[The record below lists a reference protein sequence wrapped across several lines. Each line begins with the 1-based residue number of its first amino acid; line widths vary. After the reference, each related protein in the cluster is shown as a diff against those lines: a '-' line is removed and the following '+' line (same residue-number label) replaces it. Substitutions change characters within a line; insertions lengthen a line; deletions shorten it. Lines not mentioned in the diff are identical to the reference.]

1 MTLREW
7 GTQLSM
13 DERTNLEQDGADD
26 ERPAVA
32 QEAENYERNL
42 KLPPDTAQA
51 VAQDLNADA
60 TRKPASD
67 DVDRARAAQA
77 RATET

>member
-7 GTQLSM
+7 GTLLSM